1 MPSLIAATIDQLR
14 RHAPFDRMAA
24 EHLEY
29 LAERLQLRYFPAEST
44 ILDHTM
50 GAPHQVYVIKQGAVI
65 VGSPQRGGPELALQE
80 GECFPL
86 GAMVAQRPVSG
97 TYRASHDTFC
107 FELDAE
113 GFRELVRLS
122 PVFHDFCTRRIAHLL
137 EQALVNLQSDIAINT
152 GQRLPLERTLDQIV
166 LREPVTCPQDTR
178 VRAVLEIMRGEGIG
192 SMLVTDGDGRLA
204 GIFTLKD
211 LLERVAL
218 GAFGLD
224 DPIAAVMTPDP
235 VSMPPSA
242 FAYEAALTMS
252 ERGIHHL
259 VVKDGDRI
267 TGLVSEKDLF
277 ALQRTGL
284 RRVGARIGE
293 ATTIEALA
301 KIAADAREMTRDLLV
316 QGVEG
321 AHLMRI
327 LASLNDRLSR
337 RVIQLELA
345 ASGVGLESLCWV
357 AMGSEGRDE
366 RTLASDQDNGIV
378 FPDDAGDPDA
388 QRARLLP
395 VAGRINRALDAVGFS
410 LCRGNIMAG
419 NPQWCL
425 SESEWRAR
433 FSRWISEG
441 DAAAVLGAVIFF
453 DFRPVLGAT
462 VLGQR
467 LREWLS
473 REVAGNTR
481 FLRSLAANAL
491 ENRPP
496 LGILRDFATGNDREH
511 PETIDLKVNGT
522 TLFVDAARVLAL
534 ANGVAATNTAE
545 RLHAVAGLGR
555 IAESEA
561 EGWIT
566 AMNFVQAA
574 RLRHQ
579 HGQLARGE
587 PADNHVKP
595 DRLTPLER
603 RLLKEALRS
612 ARGLQQRL
620 QIDYKL
626 SL

>member
-1 MPSLIAATIDQLR
+1 M
-14 RHAPFDRMAA
+14 AP
-24 EHLEY
+24 EHLEF
-29 LAERLQLRYFPAEST
+29 LAARLKLRYFAAETAILEPA
-44 ILDHTM
+44 M
-50 GAPHQVYVIKQGAVI
+50 GPPRSIYVIKQGAVI
-65 VGSPQRGGPELALQE
+65 VGSAQRGGPELALQE

-86 GAMVAQRPVSG
+86 GAMVAGRPVTGS
-97 TYRASHDTFC
+97 YRASHDTFC
-107 FELDAE
+107 YELDVD
-113 GFRELVRLS
+113 GFRELVRMS
-122 PVFHDFCTRRIAHLL
+122 TVFHDFCTRRIAHLL

-166 LREPVTCPQDTR
+166 LRPPVTCPATTP
-178 VRAVLEIMRGEGIG
+178 VRAVLETMQREGIG
-192 SMLVTDGDGRLA
+192 SMLVTDAQGALA

-211 LLERVAL
+211 LLARVAL
-218 GAFGLD
+218 GSPSLD
-224 DPIAAVMTPDP
+224 APIAAVMTPDP
-235 VSMPPSA
+235 VSLPPGA
-242 FAYEAALTMS
+242 FAYEAALVMS

-259 VVKDGDRI
+259 VVRDGAKI

-284 RRVGARIGE
+284 RRLGARIGE
-293 ATTIEALA
+293 ATTVEALA
-301 KIAADAREMTRDLLV
+301 RIAADAREMTRELLV
-316 QGVEG
+316 QGVEA

-327 LASLNDRLSR
+327 LASVNDRLTR

-345 ASGVGLESLCWV
+345 AAGVGVESLCWI

-378 FPDDAGDPDA
+378 FPDDAGDPEA
-388 QRARLLP
+388 QRARLQP
-395 VAGRINRALDAVGFS
+395 VARRINESLAALGFS

-419 NPQWCL
+419 NPKWCL
-425 SESEWRAR
+425 SESEWRTR
-433 FSRWISEG
+433 FASWIAEG
-441 DAAAVLGAVIFF
+441 DPAAVLGAVIFF
-453 DFRPVLGAT
+453 DFRPLVGAT
-462 VLGQR
+462 APAQR

-473 REVAGNTR
+473 QEVAGNTR
-481 FLRSLAANAL
+481 FLRSLATNAL

-496 LGILRDFATGNDREH
+496 LGIVRDFATGEDKAH
-511 PETIDLKVNGT
+511 PDTIDLKVNGT
-522 TLFVDAARVLAL
+522 TLFVDGARVLAL
-534 ANGVAATNTAE
+534 ANGIAATNTAE
-545 RLHAVAGLGR
+545 RLRAAAELGK
-555 IAESEA
+555 IAASEA

-566 AMNFVQAA
+566 AMNFVQAS

-579 HGQLARGE
+579 HAQIARGE
-587 PADNHVKP
+587 PADNYVNP

>member
-1 MPSLIAATIDQLR
+1 MNLAAATVAHLR
-14 RHAPFDRMAA
+14 RHAPFDRMAP
-24 EHLEY
+24 EHLDY
-29 LAERLQLRYFPAEST
+29 LADRLKVRYFPAET
-44 ILDHTM
+44 PILEPAM
-50 GAPHQVYVIKQGAVI
+50 GAPNRIYVIKQGAVI

-86 GAMVAQRPVSG
+86 GAMVAARPVSG

-107 FELDAE
+107 YELDDE
-113 GFRELVRLS
+113 GFRSLVTMS
-122 PVFHDFCTRRIAHLL
+122 QPFHDFCTRRIAHLL
-137 EQALVNLQSDIAINT
+137 EQALVNLQSDIALNT

-166 LREPVTCPQDTR
+166 LREPVSCPGSTS
-178 VRAVLEIMRGEGIG
+178 VRTALEVMHREGIG
-192 SMLVTDGDGRLA
+192 SMLITFKDGTLA

-211 LLERVAL
+211 LLSRVAL
-218 GAFGLD
+218 GSARLD
-224 DPIAAVMTPDP
+224 GPIAEVMTPDP
-235 VSMPPSA
+235 VTMPPNA

-259 VVKDGDRI
+259 VVMDGTRI
-267 TGLVSEKDLF
+267 AGLISEKDLF

-284 RRVGARIGE
+284 RRIGARIGE
-293 ATTIEALA
+293 ANTVEAVA
-301 KIAADAREMTRDLLV
+301 MIAADAREMTRDLLV

-321 AHLMRI
+321 AHLVRI
-327 LASLNDRLSR
+327 LASLNDRLTR
-337 RVIQLELA
+337 RVIQIELDA
-345 ASGVGLESLCWV
+345 ARIGPDDLCWV
-357 AMGSEGRDE
+357 AMGSEGRNE

-378 FPDDAGDPDA
+378 FPDGAGDPDA

-395 VAGRINRALDAVGFS
+395 VAMRINQALAALGFS
-410 LCRGNIMAG
+410 LCRGNVMAG

-433 FSRWISEG
+433 FARWIAQG
-441 DAAAVLGAVIFF
+441 DPAAVLGAQIFF
-453 DFRPVLGAT
+453 DFRALAGSMA
-462 VLGQR
+462 LAER
-467 LREWLS
+467 LREWLA
-473 REVAGNTR
+473 REVAGNSR
-481 FLRSLAANAL
+481 FLHSLAVNAL

-496 LGILRDFATGNDREH
+496 LGIVREFATGSDKAH
-511 PETIDLKVNGT
+511 PDAIDLKVNGT
-522 TLFVDAARVLAL
+522 TLFVDGARILAL
-534 ANGVAATNTAE
+534 ANGIGATNTAE
-545 RLHAVAGLGR
+545 RLRAAAAKGKIG
-555 IAESEA
+555 AEEA

-566 AMNFVQAA
+566 AMNYVQVS

-579 HGQLARGE
+579 HAQLARGE
-587 PADNHVKP
+587 PSDNYVNP